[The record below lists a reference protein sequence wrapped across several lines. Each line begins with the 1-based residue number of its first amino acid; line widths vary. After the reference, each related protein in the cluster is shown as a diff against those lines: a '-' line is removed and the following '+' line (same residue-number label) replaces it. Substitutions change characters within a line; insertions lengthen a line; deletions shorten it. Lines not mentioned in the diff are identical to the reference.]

1 MLTKIPNKHKKI
13 LAKMPILVNLA
24 IHINE
29 KLSTEK
35 KYKLLKNTAILF
47 CQHIDEP
54 TLGLLLA
61 LQYYFGVNPQNCF
74 GKGKHYSTIKK
85 YEKLICKGKFKLEKI
100 DFTKY
105 KNCIDT
111 ETVSNN
117 LNIKFLEK
125 YLCEIAKK
133 FDDKQIN
140 CVIVLDDGGR
150 IASHIMKAKG
160 GDKKNYSTK
169 VYNAC
174 KIISEQA
181 FVINEQTS
189 NGLDHIITK
198 VYNLQRKNIDYFNL
212 KKELK
217 EILKK
222 CYNKNGSIK
231 PGKKKLA
238 SSWKTIIEDKRT
250 IYTPPVICTA
260 SSAIKNLLEPKF
272 ISEVAIEKL
281 MLLFPELQN
290 NKEKQTIGIIGM
302 GNIGKALAKYLK
314 ELGHIILIADCN
326 ENKKINK
333 KPNYIPCDKIT
344 LIKKST
350 YIMDC
355 TGRDSSKDYAQEF
368 ANIFNTIKENKY
380 FINFGSSI
388 EAFKTIFKT
397 LKNKLKRIK
406 NQDKVILLPEPLLPL
421 VYNGKAGFATFV
433 FGGHPINFRH
443 VWDSKKNK
451 IRKYSVPIQK
461 FQIISALLLWGVI
474 QGYYSCINDKS
485 SRTRRLYEYLERTH
499 PIAQKYLI
507 YRLIK
512 DAPQIIEDHPNL
524 LDLVNIFNRTN
535 EINLRSSYGFTK
547 QSSKNGAHIELP
559 TGLDT
564 SNYIYQLKY
573 KDILN
578 KLFLNIENF
587 NLVKLVEDKR
597 LNKPPKDIPTSRH
610 IINQKVIKKNMN
622 DQEEQQNKILNN
634 KGKEITI
641 SNN

>member
-1 MLTKIPNKHKKI
+1 
-13 LAKMPILVNLA
+13 
-24 IHINE
+24 
-29 KLSTEK
+29 
-35 KYKLLKNTAILF
+35 
-47 CQHIDEP
+47 
-54 TLGLLLA
+54 
-61 LQYYFGVNPQNCF
+61 
-74 GKGKHYSTIKK
+74 
-85 YEKLICKGKFKLEKI
+85 
-100 DFTKY
+100 
-105 KNCIDT
+105 
-111 ETVSNN
+111 
-117 LNIKFLEK
+117 
-125 YLCEIAKK
+125 
-133 FDDKQIN
+133 
-140 CVIVLDDGGR
+140 
-150 IASHIMKAKG
+150 
-160 GDKKNYSTK
+160 
-169 VYNAC
+169 
-174 KIISEQA
+174 
-181 FVINEQTS
+181 
-189 NGLDHIITK
+189 
-198 VYNLQRKNIDYFNL
+198 
-212 KKELK
+212 
-217 EILKK
+217 
-222 CYNKNGSIK
+222 
-231 PGKKKLA
+231 
-238 SSWKTIIEDKRT
+238 
-250 IYTPPVICTA
+250 
-260 SSAIKNLLEPKF
+260 
-272 ISEVAIEKL
+272 
-281 MLLFPELQN
+281 
-290 NKEKQTIGIIGM
+290 
-302 GNIGKALAKYLK
+302 
-314 ELGHIILIADCN
+314 
-326 ENKKINK
+326 
-333 KPNYIPCDKIT
+333 
-344 LIKKST
+344 
-350 YIMDC
+350 MDC

-610 IINQKVIKKNMN
+610 IINQIVIKKNMN